1 MKRNC
6 IPLDLEEYHDLLH
19 LSEPFNYPNP
29 SPESETNRE
38 ILVDELLSYLKSES
52 FKNIDL
58 EEESDLS
65 SYKLKRQNLH
75 TLLTVRAPNP
85 LPPWFLLKLGGLLQR
100 ELKEKQVIDV
110 YGIPRINQLFPNT
123 TYKVADNCA
132 LWQGDI
138 VTLKC
143 DAIVNAANKW
153 LLGCFR
159 PLHRC
164 IDNSIHSAAGPKL
177 REDCDIIIK
186 HQGCLEET
194 GWAKITRAYNL
205 PSKYVLHTVGPIFE
219 DDSRK
224 CSPSQEEEL
233 SNCYNSCLNLAHRMS
248 IRSIAFCSISTGVF
262 GFPIIPATHIAL
274 NSVEKW
280 MEKNPNAFDIIVFNV
295 FSKVDYN
302 IYEEILKGE
311 M

>member
-1 MKRNC
+1 MNNNC
-6 IPLDLEEYHDLLH
+6 NPLDLEEYHNLVH
-19 LSEPFNYPNP
+19 LSEPYINP
-29 SPESETNRE
+29 SPISESETERE
-38 ILVDELLSYLKSES
+38 ILVDELVSYLKNES

-58 EEESDLS
+58 EVEFDLS
-65 SYKLKRQNLH
+65 SYRLKRQNLH
-75 TLLTVRAPNP
+75 SLLTVRDPNP
-85 LPPWFLLKLGGLLQR
+85 LPSWFLLKFGGLLQR

-110 YGIPRINQLFPNT
+110 YDIPRISKSFPNT

-164 IDNSIHSAAGPKL
+164 IDNVIHSAAGPEL
-177 REDCDIIIK
+177 RQDCDIIIK
-186 HQGCLEET
+186 HQGCLEDT

-205 PSKYVLHTVGPIFE
+205 PSKYVLHTVGPIFK

-224 CSPSQEEEL
+224 YSPSQEEEL
-233 SNCYNSCLNLAHRMS
+233 SNCYISCLNLAHRMS

-274 NSVEKW
+274 KTVEKW
-280 MEKNPNAFDIIVFNV
+280 VEKNPNAFDIIIFNV
-295 FSKVDYN
+295 FSKNDYN
-302 IYEEILKGE
+302 TYEEILKGE
-311 M
+311 